1 MPNKLAI
8 IADYSTELLIHFG
21 STISVIPNR
30 FFIATIF
37 DFKLLLPFFAT
48 GLNRMC
54 RNPTTRARNRICEL
68 WTKQLSTRRKEK
80 KNEFANPENWILR
93 RRWGKT
99 PNQKVSTQYTFAIIY
114 FSRSLAFLLLF
125 FLQNYRCEDF
135 AESAPLL
142 RKPIYDDFGRNKK
155 AKKNKRETI
164 SVYEATLSNSRRQQ
178 WCAIVLNFDTI
189 NLLRMFS
196 SQPIEMVMRHTSV
209 YSRSISNSWIFI
221 RVCVSGAPKYVVCHK
236 HKNNN
241 NNKFRF
247 GQNNFT
253 AELSPI
259 V

>member
-37 DFKLLLPFFAT
+37 DFKLLLLFFAT

-68 WTKQLSTRRKEK
+68 WTEQLSTRRKEK

-114 FSRSLAFLLLF
+114 FSRSLAFLLYF
-125 FLQNYRCEDF
+125 FSCKITDAEISQNQRRCCGNQFTTILVETKKQKKTN
-135 AESAPLL
+135 EKRYLYM
-142 RKPIYDDFGRNKK
+142 KQHCPILVG
-155 AKKNKRETI
+155 
-164 SVYEATLSNSRRQQ
+164 SND
-178 WCAIVLNFDTI
+178 A
-189 NLLRMFS
+189 
-196 SQPIEMVMRHTSV
+196 
-209 YSRSISNSWIFI
+209 RSFWILI
-221 RVCVSGAPKYVVCHK
+221 P
-236 HKNNN
+236 
-241 NNKFRF
+241 
-247 GQNNFT
+247 
-253 AELSPI
+253 
-259 V
+259 